1 MKGFVKTYAGKCITF
16 TLCILSL
23 ILLLGSVF
31 GIFVM
36 VECDFYTKDKKSIED
51 SLVSGEIKNDL
62 YPIIFEASRD
72 PSLTHV
78 SSEDYGNLMYKILND
93 EGTVMMSSKSADS
106 VYQFSYDL
114 LYIALYDK
122 DGNLT
127 DIYYSE
133 LPEEYQGSD
142 NARVFRLLASVKQNT
157 TVNDIYSFEQRYFPI
172 VYSMRFRIFFLA
184 ILFLALAITSFI
196 ILMNVAG
203 RRKDQEGLYPGPL
216 HKVPFD

>member
-78 SSEDYGNLMYKILND
+78 SSEDYL
-93 EGTVMMSSKSADS
+93 VMSFPLGVLPHTHTGKSGGHI
-106 VYQFSYDL
+106 Q
-114 LYIALYDK
+114 
-122 DGNLT
+122 
-127 DIYYSE
+127 
-133 LPEEYQGSD
+133 P
-142 NARVFRLLASVKQNT
+142 
-157 TVNDIYSFEQRYFPI
+157 
-172 VYSMRFRIFFLA
+172 
-184 ILFLALAITSFI
+184 
-196 ILMNVAG
+196 
-203 RRKDQEGLYPGPL
+203 
-216 HKVPFD
+216 